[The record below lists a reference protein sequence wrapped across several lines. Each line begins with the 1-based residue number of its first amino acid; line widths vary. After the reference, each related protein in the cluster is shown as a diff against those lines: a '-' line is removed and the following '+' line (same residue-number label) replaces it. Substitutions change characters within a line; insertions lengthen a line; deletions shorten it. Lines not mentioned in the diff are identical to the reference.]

1 MFFFVFFTFLVM
13 YLFMTIEEYF
23 LNLLLF
29 LRTGFIYRRCILYYD
44 FYIDFIIC
52 ILLYYIDLLYYL
64 KFYILTRRY
73 IVDHMPEKSSS
84 FCQKIK
90 ITYCFRVNKKYNCSG
105 PQHLKVK
112 QQHISLTKNYRII
125 VSIQT
130 ITSMHTFILK
140 IQLILES
147 RELKDHC
154 HL

>member
-1 MFFFVFFTFLVM
+1 MSIGIQQKQIDQQHAKKPYVFFVFFTFLVM

-84 FCQKIK
+84 FC
-90 ITYCFRVNKKYNCSG
+90 
-105 PQHLKVK
+105 
-112 QQHISLTKNYRII
+112 
-125 VSIQT
+125 
-130 ITSMHTFILK
+130 
-140 IQLILES
+140 
-147 RELKDHC
+147 
-154 HL
+154 

>member
-52 ILLYYIDLLYYL
+52 ILLYIDLLYYL
-64 KFYILTRRY
+64 KFYILNRRY
-73 IVDHMPEKSSS
+73 IVDHIPEKSSS
-84 FCQKIK
+84 FCQKIN

-105 PQHLKVK
+105 PQHLTVK
-112 QQHISLTKNYRII
+112 QQDISLTRNYCII
-125 VSIQT
+125 ISIQI
-130 ITSMHTFILK
+130 ITSIHSFILK

-147 RELKDHC
+147 RERKDHC

>member
-84 FCQKIK
+84 FC
-90 ITYCFRVNKKYNCSG
+90 
-105 PQHLKVK
+105 
-112 QQHISLTKNYRII
+112 
-125 VSIQT
+125 
-130 ITSMHTFILK
+130 
-140 IQLILES
+140 
-147 RELKDHC
+147 
-154 HL
+154 

>member
-52 ILLYYIDLLYYL
+52 ILLYIDLLYYL
-64 KFYILTRRY
+64 KFYILNRRY
-73 IVDHMPEKSSS
+73 IVDHIPEKSSS

-130 ITSMHTFILK
+130 ITSIHTFILK

>member
-52 ILLYYIDLLYYL
+52 ILLYIDLLYYL
-64 KFYILTRRY
+64 KFYILNRRY
-73 IVDHMPEKSSS
+73 IVDHIPEKSSS

-105 PQHLKVK
+105 PQHLTVK
-112 QQHISLTKNYRII
+112 QQDISLTRNYCII
-125 VSIQT
+125 ISIQI
-130 ITSMHTFILK
+130 ITSIHSFILK

-147 RELKDHC
+147 RERKDHC

>member
-29 LRTGFIYRRCILYYD
+29 LRTGFLYRRCILYYD

-52 ILLYYIDLLYYL
+52 ILLYIDLLYYL
-64 KFYILTRRY
+64 KFYILNRRY
-73 IVDHMPEKSSS
+73 IVDHIPEKSSS

-105 PQHLKVK
+105 PQHLTVK
-112 QQHISLTKNYRII
+112 QQDISLTRNYCII
-125 VSIQT
+125 ISIQI
-130 ITSMHTFILK
+130 ITSIHSFILK

-147 RELKDHC
+147 RERKDHC